1 MVFTFMPR
9 PLTMA
14 IPASTAMSE
23 PGMRW
28 LTRGHNTST
37 ARHTRPTMSAST
49 LKVEKLA
56 ATAESLS
63 IVSMVGVPAGYV
75 RPNRSLSW
83 PATMVTAMP
92 AVKPVVMV

>member
-1 MVFTFMPR
+1 MAMP
-9 PLTMA
+9 T
-14 IPASTAMSE
+14 STAMSE

-28 LTRGHNTST
+28 LTRGHSTST